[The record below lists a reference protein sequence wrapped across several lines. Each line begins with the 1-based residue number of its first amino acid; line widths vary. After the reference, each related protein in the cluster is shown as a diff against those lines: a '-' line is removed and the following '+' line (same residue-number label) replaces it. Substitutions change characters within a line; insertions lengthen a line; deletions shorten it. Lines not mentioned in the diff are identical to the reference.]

1 MSVLVDGFYKSHV
14 NKCVCQSML
23 YMNRFVDEF
32 DKSCLLDGK
41 EFLPF
46 KNL

>member
-1 MSVLVDGFYKSHV
+1 MRVLVGGFYKSHV

-23 YMNRFVDEF
+23 DMNIFVDEF
-32 DKSCLLDGK
+32 DKSCLFDGK
-41 EFLPF
+41 EFLSF